1 MLSVEDLEDKIR
13 GRYLVQFRLLCSKYV
28 FAHRSMKN

>member
-13 GRYLVQFRLLCSKYV
+13 GRYLAKFRLLCSKYLHTK
-28 FAHRSMKN
+28 A